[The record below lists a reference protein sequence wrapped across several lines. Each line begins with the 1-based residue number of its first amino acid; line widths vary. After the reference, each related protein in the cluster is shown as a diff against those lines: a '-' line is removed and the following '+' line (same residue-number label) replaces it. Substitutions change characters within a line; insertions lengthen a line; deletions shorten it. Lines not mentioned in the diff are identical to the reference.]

1 MTLNWTI
8 LTNRVSLRL
17 GLPLGL
23 PLAAAAIVVAIV
35 LGSVAPPAGAQS
47 AGDRAQLVASTAA
60 DRSAR
65 CPPLLDRHF
74 PRLQDDAPQD
84 LCRFAGQVLLVVNT
98 ASRCGYT
105 GQYEGLEK
113 LYARY
118 ASRGLVVLGF
128 PSNDFGSQEPG
139 TSAEIAA
146 LCFDTYGVKF
156 PMFARSP
163 VSGARANP
171 LFADLARLSGQ
182 PPRWNFHKYLVG
194 RDGTTVAAFASA
206 VDPLDRRLLREI
218 ERLLEES
225 PRPERTSH

>member
-1 MTLNWTI
+1 MSLHRTI
-8 LTNRVSLRL
+8 PSRYGS
-17 GLPLGL
+17 P
-23 PLAAAAIVVAIV
+23 PPIAAAIVAVFVAVIV
-35 LGSVAPPAGAQS
+35 AASVATLARAQPAGGRAPPAAD
-47 AGDRAQLVASTAA
+47 AGTDHATV
-60 DRSAR
+60 
-65 CPPLLDRHF
+65 CPPLLDRRF

-113 LYARY
+113 LHARY

-128 PSNDFGSQEPG
+128 PSNDFGNQEPG

-163 VSGARANP
+163 VTGAQANP
-171 LFADLARLSGQ
+171 LFADLARISGQ
-182 PPRWNFHKYLVG
+182 PPRWNFHKYLVS
-194 RDGTTVAAFASA
+194 RDGKTVVGFASA

-218 ERLLEES
+218 DRLLKEA
-225 PRPERTSH
+225 P

>member
-1 MTLNWTI
+1 MTLRWTI
-8 LTNRVSLRL
+8 LTAHTP
-17 GLPLGL
+17 LPLIAATI
-23 PLAAAAIVVAIV
+23 AAAVVSAA
-35 LGSVAPPAGAQS
+35 VAAPVGAQPAGGQAQP
-47 AGDRAQLVASTAA
+47 AGSPAA
-60 DRSAR
+60 DRSGA
-65 CPPLLDRHF
+65 CPPLLDRRL

-113 LYARY
+113 LHARY
-118 ASRGLVVLGF
+118 AARGLVVLGF
-128 PSNDFGSQEPG
+128 PSNDFGNQEPG

-163 VSGARANP
+163 VSGERANP
-171 LFADLARLSGQ
+171 LFADLARISGQ
-182 PPRWNFHKYLVG
+182 PPRWNFHKYLVS
-194 RDGTTVAAFASA
+194 RDGRTVAGFASA

-218 ERLLEES
+218 ERLLKES
-225 PRPERTSH
+225 P

>member
-1 MTLNWTI
+1 M
-8 LTNRVSLRL
+8 SLRRTIPDGQGSPQL
-17 GLPLGL
+17 V
-23 PLAAAAIVVAIV
+23 AAAIVAVIAAA
-35 LGSVAPPAGAQS
+35 SAATPARAQP
-47 AGDRAQLVASTAA
+47 AADAATDRASV
-60 DRSAR
+60 
-65 CPPLLDRHF
+65 CPPLLDRRF

-84 LCRFAGQVLLVVNT
+84 LCRFSGQVLLVVNT

-128 PSNDFGSQEPG
+128 PSNDFGNQEPG

-163 VSGARANP
+163 VSGAQANP

-182 PPRWNFHKYLVG
+182 PPRWNFHKYLVS
-194 RDGTTVAAFASA
+194 RDGRTVAGFASA

-218 ERLLEES
+218 DRLLKES
-225 PRPERTSH
+225 P

>member
-1 MTLNWTI
+1 MTLSWTI
-8 LTNRVSLRL
+8 LTARTP
-17 GLPLGL
+17 LPLIVATI
-23 PLAAAAIVVAIV
+23 AAAVVSAA
-35 LGSVAPPAGAQS
+35 VAAPVRAQPAGGQAQP
-47 AGDRAQLVASTAA
+47 AASPAA
-60 DRSAR
+60 DRSGA
-65 CPPLLDRHF
+65 CPPRLDRRF
-74 PRLQDDAPQD
+74 PRRQDDAPQD

-113 LYARY
+113 LHARY
-118 ASRGLVVLGF
+118 ASHGLVVLGF
-128 PSNDFGSQEPG
+128 PSNDFGNQEPG

-171 LFADLARLSGQ
+171 LFADLARISGQ
-182 PPRWNFHKYLVG
+182 PPRWNFHKYLVS
-194 RDGTTVAAFASA
+194 RDGRTVAGFASA

-218 ERLLEES
+218 ERLLKES
-225 PRPERTSH
+225 P